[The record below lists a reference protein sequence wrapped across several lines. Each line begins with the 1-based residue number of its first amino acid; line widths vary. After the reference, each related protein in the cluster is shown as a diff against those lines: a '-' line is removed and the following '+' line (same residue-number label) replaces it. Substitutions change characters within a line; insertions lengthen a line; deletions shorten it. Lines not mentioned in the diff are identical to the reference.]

1 LVNGFRVRRTCLWKS
16 PDQDV
21 LGKKE
26 DMSAQTNFRASDMLG
41 VAKPVKK
48 VEPKVAPKAAKKY
61 VEPTPTPEPV
71 VVESVVTEE
80 TVAEAPAE
88 DTSTED

>member
-1 LVNGFRVRRTCLWKS
+1 MVNSFRVRRTCLWKS

-26 DMSAQTNFRASDMLG
+26 NMSAQTNFRASDMLG

-48 VEPKVAPKAAKKY
+48 VAPKVAKKY
-61 VEPTPTPEPV
+61 VAPTPTPEPV